1 MSVLLDRDGIAALVP
16 HGGAMCLWDEL
27 LAADE
32 HTVSLRTL
40 RHRDAAHPLRRDGRL
55 AALHLIEYGAQA
67 MAVHGG
73 WLARRVGGAGAK
85 PGVLAAVR
93 DVVLEVERIDDID
106 AALEGQARRLV
117 ANAGGWMYEFRLEA
131 GGRLL
136 ASGRAS
142 VIHAAGSSA

>member
-1 MSVLLDRDGIAALVP
+1 MSVLLDRAGIAALVP

-32 HTVSLRTL
+32 TTVHVRSNG
-40 RHRDAAHPLRRDGRL
+40 HRDPAHPLRRDGQL

-73 WLARRVGGAGAK
+73 WLAKAAGADGAK

-93 DVVLEVERIDDID
+93 DVTLLVERIDDLD
-106 AALEGQARRLV
+106 APLEAIARRLV
-117 ANAGGWMYEFRLEA
+117 ANAGGWMYEFRLLAA
-131 GGRLL
+131 GREL
-136 ASGRAS
+136 AAGRAS
-142 VIHAAGSSA
+142 VIHPG